1 MTGVGKYAVAG
12 WALSLWGM
20 GVALGQDSTE
30 ELRREVETLKEKVQ
44 VLESQA
50 SPKPE
55 AERPKPDPETA
66 VPISLGRE
74 IDFMQQA
81 DLTALNKWLK
91 DIKLSGFV
99 DAAYTQNFNNPKNPQ
114 NNVDRS
120 FDTQSNSFIFNM
132 AELMLE
138 RVSTADSVAGFRLKL
153 GAGKDAGVLFASE
166 NWSGS
171 VTGAPATVTN
181 FDVVEGY
188 VEFLAPLGRG
198 LDFKIGKFA
207 TLAGYEVIEA
217 KDDWN
222 YSRSVLF
229 TYAIPLTHTGI
240 RATYSFIDQLSVTA
254 GIVNGWN
261 VVLDNNASKTLEFQ
275 VNATPFDWLS
285 ALVTAYYGA
294 EQPANNSAK
303 RAVIDG
309 VATVTWKDLKVGLNY
324 DWGEDRGGGVFPPVP
339 VRDDV
344 WSGGALYLRYQMTRW
359 FAPTLRLETFKDSK
373 GGMTGFTVANQG
385 VTPVGG
391 VTLNEGTLSTDIKI
405 NDNLMFR
412 LEYRHDHADKH
423 IFLRNEDL
431 KGKKEQDTLAGEVIF
446 QF

>member
-1 MTGVGKYAVAG
+1 
-12 WALSLWGM
+12 M
-20 GVALGQDSTE
+20 GVAWGQDSTE
-30 ELRREVETLKEKVQ
+30 ELKREVETLKEKVQ
-44 VLESQA
+44 VLESRA
-50 SPKPE
+50 NAKPE
-55 AERPKPDPETA
+55 AESPKPDPETA

-74 IDFMQQA
+74 LDFMQQA

-99 DAAYTQNFNNPKNPQ
+99 DASYTQNFNNPKSPQ

-120 FDTQSNSFIFNM
+120 FDTQSNSFMFNM

-138 RVSTADSVAGFRLKL
+138 RVSTADSVAGFRLKI
-153 GAGKDAGVLFASE
+153 GAGHDANVLFASE
-166 NWSGS
+166 NWSG
-171 VTGAPATVTN
+171 TGAAPATTS
-181 FDVVEGY
+181 FDLVEGY
-188 VEFLAPLGRG
+188 VEFLAPIGRG

-222 YSRSVLF
+222 FSRSVLF

-303 RAVIDG
+303 RAVIDA
-309 VATVTWKDLKVGLNY
+309 VATVTWKDLKIGLNY
-324 DWGEDRGGGVFPPVP
+324 DWGEDQAGGVFPLAVTN
-339 VRDDV
+339 D
-344 WSGGALYLRYQMTRW
+344 WSGAALYLRYQLTRW
-359 FAPTLRLETFKDSK
+359 FAPTLRLETFKDDK
-373 GGMTGFTVANQG
+373 GGMTGFTIANQG

-391 VTLNEGTLSTDIKI
+391 VTLNEATLSTDIKI

-412 LEYRHDHADKH
+412 LEYRHDHASKH

-431 KGKKEQDTLAGEVIF
+431 NGKKEQDTMAGEVIF